1 MVELLELAQ
10 AGLTLT
16 ALTIAVATV
25 PVAIITDS
33 ELPDITPLVEVLEDE
48 PESRSCCDSC

>member
-16 ALTIAVATV
+16 AITIAAVTL
-25 PVAIITDS
+25 PVAVVTDA
-33 ELPDITPLVEVLEDE
+33 ELPDIKPLIEVLED
-48 PESRSCCDSC
+48 DL

>member
-1 MVELLELAQ
+1 MVELLQLIE
-10 AGLTLT
+10 AGLTVT
-16 ALTIAVATV
+16 AVTLAAVTL

-48 PESRSCCDSC
+48 SES

>member
-16 ALTIAVATV
+16 AITIAAVTL
-25 PVAIITDS
+25 PVAVVTDA

-48 PESRSCCDSC
+48 PES